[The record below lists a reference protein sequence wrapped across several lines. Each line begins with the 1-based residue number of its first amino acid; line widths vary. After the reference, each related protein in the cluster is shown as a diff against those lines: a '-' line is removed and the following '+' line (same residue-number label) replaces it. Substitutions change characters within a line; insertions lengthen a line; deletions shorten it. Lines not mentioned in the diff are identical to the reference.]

1 MTKKDCKL
9 LIIEYECLSFIHPM
23 AENNKNKESLTFQAE
38 VSKLLDLV
46 ANSLYSE
53 REIFLRELISNA
65 NDACEKLRYE
75 ALSKKDI
82 LQKDSELSI
91 NIRVSKKK
99 KTIEIEDNGIGMSR
113 QELIDNLGTIARS
126 GTGKF
131 IEAMK
136 SKKENN
142 ISAIGQFGVG
152 FYSSYMVAD
161 TVDVH
166 SKNAEIENSFLW
178 SSNGK
183 DNYTIESLEKKSRGT
198 LIKLN
203 IKKDADEFLDSF
215 RLRSIITK
223 YSNYIPF
230 PIYLKDLDSKDKE
243 EKVNE
248 GDPLWLKDKKNIKPE
263 DYKQFYN
270 NISFNFDEPLKTIHY
285 NAEGVINYKALLYLP
300 TNQPMDLFQQDRKN
314 KIKLYVQKVF
324 ITDECEEIIPNWL
337 RFVPGVIDSQ
347 DISLNISRE
356 MLQNN
361 PVILKI
367 KAGIT
372 NKILNEL
379 KTLSNK
385 EKDTYLKFWNNF
397 GAVIK
402 EGLYEF
408 NDHHEKILPLLR
420 FETSES
426 ENYASLDDY
435 IQNMKPDQ
443 NEIYYFAN
451 TDKDHIKNSP
461 QLEAFTANK
470 IPVLFMT
477 DAVDEFWLQNI
488 KNFKDKEFKSISK
501 GKVDL
506 SKLKK
511 DNKSKI
517 KSENK
522 KNNKIND
529 LINILKAE
537 LKEKISDVV
546 ISDRLTKSPILL
558 VADEGA
564 MDINMEKLMKM
575 HNKSSPDSK
584 KILEINAEHPMI
596 IKISESLNKYDHKKI
611 SNLLLDQANILD
623 GNPLSNA
630 SAYMESLTEL
640 FIKD

>member
-1 MTKKDCKL
+1 MADTK
-9 LIIEYECLSFIHPM
+9 
-23 AENNKNKESLTFQAE
+23 NNKENLVFQAE
-38 VSKLLDLV
+38 VSKLLDLM

-53 REIFLRELISNA
+53 REIFLRELISNSA
-65 NDACEKLRYE
+65 DACEKLRYE
-75 ALSKKDI
+75 ALSKKG
-82 LQKDSELSI
+82 LLGKEKELKI

-99 KTIEIEDNGIGMSR
+99 RIVEIEDNGIGMSR
-113 QELIDNLGTIARS
+113 QDLIDNLGTIARS
-126 GTGKF
+126 GTNKF

-136 SKKENN
+136 TKKGDDL
-142 ISAIGQFGVG
+142 SSIGQFGVG

-161 TVDVH
+161 SVKVL
-166 SKNAEIENSFLW
+166 SKSAELEESFLW
-178 SSNGK
+178 SSKGK
-183 DNYTIESLEKKSRGT
+183 DNYIVESFNKENRGT
-198 LIKLN
+198 TVTLN
-203 IKKDADEFLDSF
+203 IKKDSDEFLDSF

-230 PIYLKDLDSKDKE
+230 PIYLKDLDNKEKE
-243 EKVNE
+243 EKINE
-248 GDPLWLKDKKNIKPE
+248 GNPLWLKDKKNIKPE

-285 NAEGVINYKALLYLP
+285 NAEGVINYRALLYIP

-324 ITDECEEIIPNWL
+324 ITDDCDEIIPNWL
-337 RFVPGVIDSQ
+337 RFIPGVIDSQ

-361 PVILKI
+361 PVITKI
-367 KAGIT
+367 KKGIT
-372 NKILNEL
+372 TKILNEI
-379 KTLSNK
+379 TTFSSK
-385 EKDTYLKFWNNF
+385 EVDTYLKFWSNF

-408 NDHHEKILPLLR
+408 NDHHDKILPLLR
-420 FETSES
+420 FQTSES
-426 ENYASLDDY
+426 EDLISLEDY
-435 IQNMKPDQ
+435 LKKMKSDQ
-443 NEIYYFAN
+443 KEIFYFAN

-461 QLEAFTANK
+461 QLETFIANK

-488 KNFKDKEFKSISK
+488 QKFKEKEFKSITK

-511 DNKSKI
+511 DSDKKDNINKDISKI
-517 KSENK
+517 K
-522 KNNKIND
+522 D
-529 LINILKAE
+529 LINVLKKE
-537 LKEKISDVV
+537 LEEKISNVI

-558 VADEGA
+558 VADETS

-575 HNKSSPDSK
+575 HNKKTPDSK
-584 KILEINAEHPMI
+584 KILEINPDHPMI
-596 IKISESLNKYDHKKI
+596 IKLSETLTKVDHKKL

-623 GNPLSNA
+623 GNILSNPTN
-630 SAYMESLTEL
+630 YIESLTDL
-640 FIKD
+640 FIKP

>member
-1 MTKKDCKL
+1 MSESK
-9 LIIEYECLSFIHPM
+9 
-23 AENNKNKESLTFQAE
+23 KNKENLVFQAE

-53 REIFLRELISNA
+53 REIFLRELISNSA
-65 NDACEKLRYE
+65 DACEKLRYE

-82 LQKDSELSI
+82 LANDTELNI
-91 NIRVSKKK
+91 KIRVSKKK
-99 KTIEIEDNGIGMSR
+99 KIIEIEDNGIGMSR
-113 QELIDNLGTIARS
+113 QDLIDNLGTIARS

-136 SKKENN
+136 SKKDNDL
-142 ISAIGQFGVG
+142 SAIGQFGVG

-161 TVDVH
+161 TVEVH
-166 SKNAEIENSFLW
+166 SKNAEINESFLW

-183 DNYTIESLEKKSRGT
+183 DNYTIEPLNKKSRGT
-198 LIKLN
+198 FITLK
-203 IKKDADEFLDSF
+203 IKKNADEFLDSF

-230 PIYLKDLDSKDKE
+230 PIYLKNLDDKEKE
-243 EKVNE
+243 EKINE
-248 GDPLWLKDKKNIKPE
+248 GDPLWLKDKKDIKPK

-270 NISFNFDEPLKTIHY
+270 NISLNFDEPLKTIHY
-285 NAEGVINYKALLYLP
+285 IAEGVINYKALLYFP

-314 KIKLYVQKVF
+314 KIKLYVQKIF
-324 ITDECEEIIPNWL
+324 ITDDCEEIIPNWL

-361 PVILKI
+361 PVIAKI
-367 KAGIT
+367 KKGIT

-379 KTLSNK
+379 TTLANK
-385 EKDTYLKFWNNF
+385 ENETYLKFWNNF

-408 NDHHEKILPLLR
+408 NDHHDKILPLLR
-420 FETSES
+420 FQTSES
-426 ENYASLDDY
+426 ENHISLDEY
-435 IQNMKPDQ
+435 LKKMKSDQ
-443 NEIYYFAN
+443 KEIYYFAN

-461 QLEAFTANK
+461 QLEAFTANN
-470 IPVLFMT
+470 IPVIFMT

-488 KNFKDKEFKSISK
+488 LKFKEKDFKSITK

-511 DNKSKI
+511 NEKNKDST
-517 KSENK
+517 NK
-522 KNNKIND
+522 KNNNKIND
-529 LINILKAE
+529 LINILKHE
-537 LKEKISDVV
+537 LKNKISDVL

-558 VADEGA
+558 IADESS

-575 HNKSSPDSK
+575 HNKSTPDSK
-584 KILEINAEHPMI
+584 KILEINPEHPMI
-596 IKISESLNKYDHKKI
+596 IKISESLTNVDHKKI

-623 GNPLSNA
+623 GNILSNP
-630 SAYMESLTEL
+630 SGYIESLTDL
-640 FIKD
+640 FIKT

>member
-1 MTKKDCKL
+1 MADTK
-9 LIIEYECLSFIHPM
+9 
-23 AENNKNKESLTFQAE
+23 NNKESLVFQAE
-38 VSKLLDLV
+38 VSKLLDLM

-53 REIFLRELISNA
+53 REIFLRELISNSA
-65 NDACEKLRYE
+65 DACEKLRYE
-75 ALSKKDI
+75 ALSKKG
-82 LQKDSELSI
+82 LLGKEKELKI

-99 KTIEIEDNGIGMSR
+99 RIVEIEDNGIGMSR
-113 QELIDNLGTIARS
+113 QDLIDNLGTIARS
-126 GTGKF
+126 GTSKF

-136 SKKENN
+136 TKKGDEL
-142 ISAIGQFGVG
+142 SSIGQFGVG

-161 TVDVH
+161 SVKVL
-166 SKNAEIENSFLW
+166 SKSAELEESFLW
-178 SSNGK
+178 SSKGK
-183 DNYTIESLEKKSRGT
+183 NNYVVESFNKENRGT
-198 LIKLN
+198 TVTLN
-203 IKKDADEFLDSF
+203 IKKDSDEFLDSF

-230 PIYLKDLDSKDKE
+230 PIYLKDLDNKEKE
-243 EKVNE
+243 EKINE
-248 GDPLWLKDKKNIKPE
+248 GNPLWLKDKKNIKPE

-285 NAEGVINYKALLYLP
+285 NAEGVINYRALLYIP

-324 ITDECEEIIPNWL
+324 ITDDCDEIIPNWL
-337 RFVPGVIDSQ
+337 RFIPGVIDSQ

-361 PVILKI
+361 PVITKI
-367 KAGIT
+367 KKGIT
-372 NKILNEL
+372 TKILNEI
-379 KTLSNK
+379 TTFSSK
-385 EKDTYLKFWNNF
+385 EVDSYLKFWSNF

-408 NDHHEKILPLLR
+408 NDHHDKILPLLR
-420 FETSES
+420 FQTSES
-426 ENYASLDDY
+426 EDLISLEDY
-435 IQNMKPDQ
+435 LKKMKSDQ
-443 NEIYYFAN
+443 KEIFYFAN

-461 QLEAFTANK
+461 QLETFIANK

-488 KNFKDKEFKSISK
+488 QKFKEKEFKSITK

-511 DNKSKI
+511 DSDKKDNINKNIS
-517 KSENK
+517 
-522 KNNKIND
+522 KIND
-529 LINILKAE
+529 LINVLKKE
-537 LKEKISDVV
+537 LEEKISNVI

-558 VADEGA
+558 VADETS

-575 HNKSSPDSK
+575 HNKKTPDSK
-584 KILEINAEHPMI
+584 KILEINPDHPMI
-596 IKISESLNKYDHKKI
+596 IKLSETLTKVDHKKL

-623 GNPLSNA
+623 GNVLSNPTN
-630 SAYMESLTEL
+630 YIESLTDL
-640 FIKD
+640 FIKP

>member
-1 MTKKDCKL
+1 
-9 LIIEYECLSFIHPM
+9 M
-23 AENNKNKESLTFQAE
+23 ADIKNNKESLVFQAE
-38 VSKLLDLV
+38 VSKLLDLM

-53 REIFLRELISNA
+53 REIFLRELISNSA
-65 NDACEKLRYE
+65 DACEKLRYE
-75 ALSKKDI
+75 ALSKKD
-82 LQKDSELSI
+82 LLGKDKELKI

-99 KTIEIEDNGIGMSR
+99 KIIEVEDNGIGMSR
-113 QELIDNLGTIARS
+113 QDLIDNLGTIARS
-126 GTGKF
+126 GTSKF

-136 SKKENN
+136 TKKRDDL
-142 ISAIGQFGVG
+142 SSIGQFGVG

-161 TVDVH
+161 SVKVL
-166 SKNAEIENSFLW
+166 SKSAELKESFLW
-178 SSNGK
+178 SSKGK
-183 DNYTIESLEKKSRGT
+183 DNYVVESFMKENRGT
-198 LIKLN
+198 TITLN
-203 IKKDADEFLDSF
+203 IKKDSDEFLDSF

-230 PIYLKDLDSKDKE
+230 PIYLKDLDNKEKE
-243 EKVNE
+243 EKINE

-285 NAEGVINYKALLYLP
+285 NAEGVINYRALLYIP

-324 ITDECEEIIPNWL
+324 ITDDCDEIIPNWL
-337 RFVPGVIDSQ
+337 RFIPGVIDSQ

-361 PVILKI
+361 PVITKI
-367 KAGIT
+367 KKGIT
-372 NKILNEL
+372 TKILNEI
-379 KTLSNK
+379 TTFSSK
-385 EKDTYLKFWNNF
+385 EVDTYLKFWNNF

-408 NDHHEKILPLLR
+408 NDHHDKILPLLR
-420 FETSES
+420 FQTSES
-426 ENYASLDDY
+426 EDLSSLDDY
-435 IQNMKPDQ
+435 LKKMKSDQ

-451 TDKDHIKNSP
+451 PDKDHIKNSP
-461 QLEAFTANK
+461 QLETFIANK

-488 KNFKDKEFKSISK
+488 QKFKEKEFKSITK

-511 DNKSKI
+511 NTD
-517 KSENK
+517 K
-522 KNNKIND
+522 KNKTNKNVSKIND
-529 LINILKAE
+529 LINVLKKE
-537 LKEKISDVV
+537 LEEKISNVI

-558 VADEGA
+558 VADETS

-575 HNKSSPDSK
+575 HNKKTPDSK
-584 KILEINAEHPMI
+584 KILEINPDHPMI
-596 IKISESLNKYDHKKI
+596 IKLSETLTKVDHKKL

-623 GNPLSNA
+623 GNVLSNPA
-630 SAYMESLTEL
+630 NYIESLTDL
-640 FIKD
+640 FIKP

>member
-1 MTKKDCKL
+1 MADTK
-9 LIIEYECLSFIHPM
+9 
-23 AENNKNKESLTFQAE
+23 NNKESLVFQAE
-38 VSKLLDLV
+38 VSKLLDLM

-53 REIFLRELISNA
+53 REIFLRELISNSA
-65 NDACEKLRYE
+65 DACEKLRYE
-75 ALSKKDI
+75 ALSKKG
-82 LQKDSELSI
+82 LLGKEKELKI

-99 KTIEIEDNGIGMSR
+99 KIIEVEDNGIGMSR
-113 QELIDNLGTIARS
+113 QDLIDNLGTIARS
-126 GTGKF
+126 GTSKF

-136 SKKENN
+136 TKKGDEL
-142 ISAIGQFGVG
+142 SSIGQFGVG

-161 TVDVH
+161 SVKVL
-166 SKNAEIENSFLW
+166 SKSAELEESFLW
-178 SSNGK
+178 SSKGK
-183 DNYTIESLEKKSRGT
+183 NNYVVESFNKENRGT
-198 LIKLN
+198 TVTLN
-203 IKKDADEFLDSF
+203 IKKDSDEFLDSF

-230 PIYLKDLDSKDKE
+230 PIYLKDLDNKEKE
-243 EKVNE
+243 EKINE
-248 GDPLWLKDKKNIKPE
+248 GNPLWLKDKKNIKPE

-285 NAEGVINYKALLYLP
+285 NAEGVINYRALLYIP

-324 ITDECEEIIPNWL
+324 ITDDCDEIIPNWL
-337 RFVPGVIDSQ
+337 RFIPGVIDSQ

-361 PVILKI
+361 PVITKI
-367 KAGIT
+367 KKGIT
-372 NKILNEL
+372 TKILNEI
-379 KTLSNK
+379 TTFSSK
-385 EKDTYLKFWNNF
+385 EVDTYLKFWSNF

-408 NDHHEKILPLLR
+408 NDHHDKILPLLR
-420 FETSES
+420 FQTSES
-426 ENYASLDDY
+426 EDLISLEDY
-435 IQNMKPDQ
+435 LKKMKSDQ
-443 NEIYYFAN
+443 KEIFYFAN

-461 QLEAFTANK
+461 QLETFIANK

-488 KNFKDKEFKSISK
+488 QKFKEKEFKSITK

-511 DNKSKI
+511 DSDKKDNINKNIS
-517 KSENK
+517 
-522 KNNKIND
+522 KIND
-529 LINILKAE
+529 LINVLKKE
-537 LKEKISDVV
+537 LEEKISNVI

-558 VADEGA
+558 VADETS

-575 HNKSSPDSK
+575 HNKKTPDSK
-584 KILEINAEHPMI
+584 KILEINPDHPMI
-596 IKISESLNKYDHKKI
+596 IKLSETLTKVDHKKL

-623 GNPLSNA
+623 GNVLSNPTN
-630 SAYMESLTEL
+630 YIESLTDL
-640 FIKD
+640 FIKP

>member
-1 MTKKDCKL
+1 MTDTK
-9 LIIEYECLSFIHPM
+9 
-23 AENNKNKESLTFQAE
+23 NNKESLVFQAE
-38 VSKLLDLV
+38 VSKLLDLM

-53 REIFLRELISNA
+53 REIFLRELISNSA
-65 NDACEKLRYE
+65 DACEKLRYE
-75 ALSKKDI
+75 ALSKKG
-82 LQKDSELSI
+82 LLGKEKELKI

-99 KTIEIEDNGIGMSR
+99 RIVEIEDNGIGMSR
-113 QELIDNLGTIARS
+113 QDLIDNLGTIARS
-126 GTGKF
+126 GTSKF

-136 SKKENN
+136 TKKGDEL
-142 ISAIGQFGVG
+142 SSIGQFGVG

-161 TVDVH
+161 SVKVL
-166 SKNAEIENSFLW
+166 SKSAELEESFLW
-178 SSNGK
+178 SSKGK
-183 DNYTIESLEKKSRGT
+183 NNYVVESFNKENRGT
-198 LIKLN
+198 TVTLN
-203 IKKDADEFLDSF
+203 IKKDSDEFLDSF

-230 PIYLKDLDSKDKE
+230 PIYLKDLDNKEKE
-243 EKVNE
+243 EKINE
-248 GDPLWLKDKKNIKPE
+248 GNPLWLKDKKNIKPE

-285 NAEGVINYKALLYLP
+285 NAEGVINYRALLYIP

-324 ITDECEEIIPNWL
+324 ITDDCDEIIPNWL
-337 RFVPGVIDSQ
+337 RFIPGVIDSQ

-361 PVILKI
+361 PVITKI
-367 KAGIT
+367 KKGIT
-372 NKILNEL
+372 TKILNEI
-379 KTLSNK
+379 TTFSSK
-385 EKDTYLKFWNNF
+385 EVDTYLKFWSNF

-408 NDHHEKILPLLR
+408 NDHHDKILPLLR
-420 FETSES
+420 FQTSES
-426 ENYASLDDY
+426 EDLISLEDY
-435 IQNMKPDQ
+435 LKKMKSDQ
-443 NEIYYFAN
+443 KEIFYFAN

-461 QLEAFTANK
+461 QLETFIANK

-488 KNFKDKEFKSISK
+488 QKFKEKEFKSITK

-511 DNKSKI
+511 DSDKKDNINKNISKI
-517 KSENK
+517 K
-522 KNNKIND
+522 D
-529 LINILKAE
+529 LINVLKKE
-537 LKEKISDVV
+537 LEEKISNVI

-558 VADEGA
+558 VADETS

-575 HNKSSPDSK
+575 HNKKTPDSK
-584 KILEINAEHPMI
+584 KILEINPDHPMI
-596 IKISESLNKYDHKKI
+596 IKLSETLTKVDHKKL

-623 GNPLSNA
+623 GNVLSNPTN
-630 SAYMESLTEL
+630 YIESLTDL
-640 FIKD
+640 FIKP

>member
-1 MTKKDCKL
+1 MTDTK
-9 LIIEYECLSFIHPM
+9 
-23 AENNKNKESLTFQAE
+23 NNKESLVFQAE
-38 VSKLLDLV
+38 VSKLLDLM

-53 REIFLRELISNA
+53 REIFLRELISNSA
-65 NDACEKLRYE
+65 DACEKLRYE
-75 ALSKKDI
+75 ALSKKG
-82 LQKDSELSI
+82 LLGKEKELKI

-99 KTIEIEDNGIGMSR
+99 RIVEIEDNGIGMSR
-113 QELIDNLGTIARS
+113 QDLIDNLGTIARS
-126 GTGKF
+126 GTSKF

-136 SKKENN
+136 TKKGDEL
-142 ISAIGQFGVG
+142 SSIGQFGVG

-161 TVDVH
+161 SVKVL
-166 SKNAEIENSFLW
+166 SKSAELEESFLW
-178 SSNGK
+178 SSKGK
-183 DNYTIESLEKKSRGT
+183 NNYVVESFNKENRGT
-198 LIKLN
+198 TVTLN
-203 IKKDADEFLDSF
+203 IKKDSDEFLDSF

-230 PIYLKDLDSKDKE
+230 PIYLKDLDNKEKE
-243 EKVNE
+243 EKINE
-248 GDPLWLKDKKNIKPE
+248 GNPLWLKDKKNIKPE

-285 NAEGVINYKALLYLP
+285 NAEGVINYRALLYIP

-324 ITDECEEIIPNWL
+324 ITDDCDEIIPNWL
-337 RFVPGVIDSQ
+337 RFIPGVIDSQ

-361 PVILKI
+361 PVITKI
-367 KAGIT
+367 KKGIT
-372 NKILNEL
+372 TKILNEI
-379 KTLSNK
+379 TTFSSK
-385 EKDTYLKFWNNF
+385 EVDTYLKFWSNF

-408 NDHHEKILPLLR
+408 NDHHDKILPLLR
-420 FETSES
+420 FQTSES
-426 ENYASLDDY
+426 EDLISLEDY
-435 IQNMKPDQ
+435 LKKMKSDQ
-443 NEIYYFAN
+443 KEIFYFAN

-461 QLEAFTANK
+461 QLETFIANK

-488 KNFKDKEFKSISK
+488 QKFKEKEFKSITK

-511 DNKSKI
+511 DSDKKDKINKNIS
-517 KSENK
+517 
-522 KNNKIND
+522 KIND
-529 LINILKAE
+529 LINVLKKE
-537 LKEKISDVV
+537 LEEKISNVI

-558 VADEGA
+558 VADETS

-575 HNKSSPDSK
+575 HNKKTPDSK
-584 KILEINAEHPMI
+584 KILEINPDHPMI
-596 IKISESLNKYDHKKI
+596 IKLSETLTKVDHKKL

-623 GNPLSNA
+623 GNVLSNPTN
-630 SAYMESLTEL
+630 YIESLTDL
-640 FIKD
+640 FIKP

>member
-1 MTKKDCKL
+1 MTKNK
-9 LIIEYECLSFIHPM
+9 
-23 AENNKNKESLTFQAE
+23 NNKENLTFQAE

-65 NDACEKLRYE
+65 NDACEKLRYA

-82 LQKDSELSI
+82 LNEDKDLSI
-91 NIRVSKKK
+91 NIRFSKKK
-99 KTIEIEDNGIGMSR
+99 KIIEIEDNGIGMSR
-113 QELIDNLGTIARS
+113 QDLIDNLGTIARS
-126 GTGKF
+126 GTSKF

-136 SKKENN
+136 NKKEGD

-152 FYSSYMVAD
+152 FYSSYMIAD
-161 TVDVH
+161 TVEVL
-166 SKNAEIENSFLW
+166 SKNAELEESHLW
-178 SSNGK
+178 ASNGK
-183 DNYTIESLEKKSRGT
+183 DNYTIETSKKDTRGT
-198 LIKLN
+198 TITLN

-215 RLRSIITK
+215 RLSSIITK

-230 PIYLKDLDSKDKE
+230 PIYLKDLDDKKAK
-243 EKVNE
+243 EKINE
-248 GDPLWLKDKKNIKPE
+248 GDPLWLKDKKNIKKE

-270 NISFNFDEPLKTIHY
+270 NISFNFDDPLKTIHY
-285 NAEGVINYKALLYLP
+285 SAEGVINYKALLYLP

-324 ITDECEEIIPNWL
+324 ITDDCEEIIPNWL
-337 RFVPGVIDSQ
+337 RFVPGIVDSQ

-361 PVILKI
+361 PVISKI
-367 KAGIT
+367 KTGIT
-372 NKILNEL
+372 NKILNEIT
-379 KTLSNK
+379 TLSKK
-385 EKDTYLKFWNNF
+385 EIDTYIKFWENF
-397 GAVIK
+397 GAVLK
-402 EGLYEF
+402 EGLYEL
-408 NDHHEKILPLLR
+408 NDHHDKILNLLR
-420 FETSES
+420 FQTSES
-426 ENYASLDDY
+426 ESYMSLEDY
-435 IQNMKPDQ
+435 ISKMTKEQ

-451 TDKDHIKNSP
+451 TDKEHIKNSP

-506 SKLKK
+506 SKFKK
-511 DNKSKI
+511 DNKDKKDI
-517 KSENK
+517 KKDS
-522 KNNKIND
+522 KIND
-529 LINILKAE
+529 LINIIKNE
-537 LKEKISDVV
+537 LKDKISDVIV
-546 ISDRLTKSPILL
+546 SERLTKSPILL
-558 VADEGA
+558 VADESS

-575 HNKSSPDSK
+575 HNKDAPDSK
-584 KILEINAEHPMI
+584 KILEINPDHPMI
-596 IKISESLNKYDHKKI
+596 IKISQTLTKTDHKKI

-623 GNPLSNA
+623 GNTLSNP
-630 SAYMESLTEL
+630 SGYMESLTDL

>member
-1 MTKKDCKL
+1 MTDTK
-9 LIIEYECLSFIHPM
+9 
-23 AENNKNKESLTFQAE
+23 NNKESLVFQAE
-38 VSKLLDLV
+38 VSKLLDLM

-53 REIFLRELISNA
+53 REIFLRELISNSA
-65 NDACEKLRYE
+65 DACEKLRYE
-75 ALSKKDI
+75 ALSKKG
-82 LQKDSELSI
+82 LLGKEKELKI

-99 KTIEIEDNGIGMSR
+99 RIVEIEDNGIGMSR
-113 QELIDNLGTIARS
+113 QDLIDNLGTIARS
-126 GTGKF
+126 GTSKF

-136 SKKENN
+136 TKKGDEL
-142 ISAIGQFGVG
+142 SSIGQFGVG

-161 TVDVH
+161 SVKVL
-166 SKNAEIENSFLW
+166 SKSAELEESFLW
-178 SSNGK
+178 SSKGK
-183 DNYTIESLEKKSRGT
+183 NNYVVESFNKENRGT
-198 LIKLN
+198 TVTLN
-203 IKKDADEFLDSF
+203 IKKDSDEFLDSF

-230 PIYLKDLDSKDKE
+230 PIYLKDLDNKEKE
-243 EKVNE
+243 EKINE
-248 GDPLWLKDKKNIKPE
+248 GNPLWLKDKKNIKPE

-285 NAEGVINYKALLYLP
+285 NAEGVINYRALLYIP

-324 ITDECEEIIPNWL
+324 ITDDCDEIIPNWL
-337 RFVPGVIDSQ
+337 RFIPGVIDSQ

-361 PVILKI
+361 PVITKI
-367 KAGIT
+367 KKGIT
-372 NKILNEL
+372 TKILNEI
-379 KTLSNK
+379 TTFSSK
-385 EKDTYLKFWNNF
+385 EVDTYLKFWSNF

-408 NDHHEKILPLLR
+408 NDHHDKILPLLR
-420 FETSES
+420 FQTSES
-426 ENYASLDDY
+426 EDLISLEDY
-435 IQNMKPDQ
+435 LKKMKSDQ
-443 NEIYYFAN
+443 KEIFYFAN

-461 QLEAFTANK
+461 QLETFIANK

-488 KNFKDKEFKSISK
+488 QKFKEKEFKSITK

-511 DNKSKI
+511 DSDKKDNINKNIS
-517 KSENK
+517 
-522 KNNKIND
+522 KIND
-529 LINILKAE
+529 LINVLKKE
-537 LKEKISDVV
+537 LEEKISNVI

-558 VADEGA
+558 VADETS

-575 HNKSSPDSK
+575 HNKKTQDSK
-584 KILEINAEHPMI
+584 KILEINPDHPMI
-596 IKISESLNKYDHKKI
+596 IKLSETLTKVDHKKL

-623 GNPLSNA
+623 GNVLSNPTN
-630 SAYMESLTEL
+630 YIESLTDL
-640 FIKD
+640 FIKP

>member
-1 MTKKDCKL
+1 MPDQK
-9 LIIEYECLSFIHPM
+9 
-23 AENNKNKESLTFQAE
+23 NNKENLVFQAE
-38 VSKLLDLV
+38 VSKLLDLM

-53 REIFLRELISNA
+53 REIFLRELISNSA
-65 NDACEKLRYE
+65 DACEKLRYE
-75 ALSKKDI
+75 ALSKKG
-82 LQKDSELSI
+82 LLGKEKELEI

-99 KTIEIEDNGIGMSR
+99 KIITIDDNGIGMSR
-113 QELIDNLGTIARS
+113 QDLIDNLGTIARS
-126 GTGKF
+126 GTSKF

-136 SKKENN
+136 NKKGDDL
-142 ISAIGQFGVG
+142 SSIGQFGVG

-161 TVDVH
+161 SVNVL
-166 SKNAEIENSFLW
+166 SKNAELEESFLW
-178 SSNGK
+178 SSKGK
-183 DNYTIESLEKKSRGT
+183 DNYTIEPINKENRGT
-198 LIKLN
+198 IITLN
-203 IKKDADEFLDSF
+203 IKKDSDEFLDSF

-230 PIYLKDLDSKDKE
+230 PIYLKDLDNKE
-243 EKVNE
+243 KKEKINE

-285 NAEGVINYKALLYLP
+285 NAEGVINYRALLYIP

-324 ITDECEEIIPNWL
+324 ITDDCDEIIPNWL
-337 RFVPGVIDSQ
+337 RFIPGVIDSQ

-361 PVILKI
+361 PIITKI
-367 KAGIT
+367 KKGIT
-372 NKILNEL
+372 TKILNEI
-379 KTLSNK
+379 SNFSSK
-385 EKDTYLKFWNNF
+385 EVDAYLKFWNNF

-408 NDHHEKILPLLR
+408 NDHHDKILPLLR
-420 FETSES
+420 FQTSES
-426 ENYASLDDY
+426 ESLISLDDY
-435 IQNMKPDQ
+435 LKKMKSDQ
-443 NEIYYFAN
+443 KEIYYFAN
-451 TDKDHIKNSP
+451 TDKEHIKNSP
-461 QLEAFTANK
+461 QLEAFVANK

-488 KNFKDKEFKSISK
+488 QKFKEKEFKSITK

-511 DNKSKI
+511 DSVKT
-517 KSENK
+517 K
-522 KNNKIND
+522 KNNKDTSKIND
-529 LINILKAE
+529 LINVLKKE
-537 LKEKISDVV
+537 LEEKISNVI

-558 VADEGA
+558 VANETS

-575 HNKSSPDSK
+575 HNKKTPNSK
-584 KILEINAEHPMI
+584 KILEINPEHPMI
-596 IKISESLNKYDHKKI
+596 IKLSETLTKVDHKKL

-623 GNPLSNA
+623 GNILSNPTN
-630 SAYMESLTEL
+630 YIESLTDL
-640 FIKD
+640 FIKP